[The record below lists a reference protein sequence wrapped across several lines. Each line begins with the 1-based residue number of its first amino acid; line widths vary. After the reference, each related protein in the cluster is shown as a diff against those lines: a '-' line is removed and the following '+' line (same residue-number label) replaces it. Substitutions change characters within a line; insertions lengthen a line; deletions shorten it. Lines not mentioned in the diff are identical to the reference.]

1 MFIYAFAVSENLVIS
16 YLYLSSPNLPTHVF
30 LIYVRSCIR
39 HFHLSLSHFPICREP
54 SLFQS
59 LVSYIAPPRT
69 TSATTI
75 LPRSSLQWDEE
86 NIALT
91 ELQKDSQMKITEP
104 KTPYVRYN
112 AELDEVEGLEGGT
125 WYLTN

>member
-1 MFIYAFAVSENLVIS
+1 VL
-16 YLYLSSPNLPTHVF
+16 LLSH
-30 LIYVRSCIR
+30 CHIR
-39 HFHLSLSHFPICREP
+39 RPFRLSLI
-54 SLFQS
+54 
-59 LVSYIAPPRT
+59 SYIAPPST
-69 TSATTI
+69 ISAT

-112 AELDEVEGLEGGT
+112 AELDEVEGGT
-125 WYLTN
+125 RVT